1 MLVTS
6 DPGVAHTWLRT
17 TYPGYLPEETN
28 SRRNFLFEAVHEQA
42 GPCGVS
48 RLKYST
54 SADNNVAPDVMLVVR
69 PTAGAMMVRLGREE
83 VAVPAGA
90 PVLLP
95 ARQAV
100 SVLWTD
106 TEAGCVCLNAEDVER
121 VALET
126 TDLDSLAL
134 RFTGLRPMLPGLD
147 RRWNDTVQ
155 AVTRAVLQNRCTPA
169 GPLLTGDL
177 VQRLAEAV
185 LATFPSTRLASHR
198 RVPPDH
204 ATPAVVRR
212 AVDFIDANAER
223 ELTVTEIA
231 AAAGIGPRGLQAAFL
246 RHQDSTSTA
255 YLGRVRLD
263 RAHRELLDTD
273 PADRDTVPAVAAR
286 WGFPRPSAFVTA
298 HQQVYGRPPAPH
310 AARQLGRDASS

>member
-1 MLVTS
+1 MLATS
-6 DPGVAHTWLRT
+6 DPGVAHSWLRT

-28 SRRNFLFEAVHEQA
+28 SRRNFLFQAVHEQA
-42 GPCGVS
+42 GRSGVS
-48 RLKYST
+48 RLRYSST
-54 SADNNVAPDVMLVVR
+54 ADNNVAPDVILVVR
-69 PTAGAMMVRLGREE
+69 PSAGAMMVRLGREE

-100 SVLWTD
+100 SVLWAD
-106 TEAGCVCLNAEDVER
+106 TEAGCICLNADDVER
-121 VALET
+121 VAVET
-126 TDLDSLAL
+126 TGLDGLAF
-134 RFTGLRPMLPGLD
+134 RFTGLQPMLPGFG

-155 AVTRAVLQNRCTPA
+155 AVTRAVLRNRRTMA
-169 GPLLTGDL
+169 GPVLTGDL
-177 VQRLAEAV
+177 AQRLAEAV
-185 LATFPSTRLASHR
+185 LGTFPSTLLASHR

-246 RHQDSTSTA
+246 RHQDSTPAA
-255 YLGRVRLD
+255 YLQRVRLD
-263 RAHRELLDTD
+263 RAHRELVDSD
-273 PADRDTVPAVAAR
+273 PAHRETLPAVAAR

-298 HQQVYGRPPAPH
+298 HQQAYGRPPARTP
-310 AARQLGRDASS
+310 AG

>member
-6 DPGVAHTWLRT
+6 DPGVAHAWLRT

-42 GPCGVS
+42 GRSGIS
-48 RLKYST
+48 RLRYST
-54 SADNNVAPDVMLVVR
+54 SADNNVAPDVILVVR
-69 PTAGAMMVRLGREE
+69 PSAGAMLVRLGREE
-83 VAVPAGA
+83 VAVPPGA

-100 SVLWTD
+100 SVLWADTD
-106 TEAGCVCLNAEDVER
+106 AGCVCLYADDVER
-121 VALET
+121 VAIET
-126 TDLDSLAL
+126 TGLDRLAL
-134 RFTGLRPMLPGLD
+134 RFTGLRSMLPGLD

-155 AVTRAVLQNRCTPA
+155 AVTRAVLRNRSTMA
-169 GPLLTGDL
+169 GPVLTGQL
-177 VQRLAEAV
+177 AQRLAEAV
-185 LATFPSTRLASHR
+185 LGTFPSTLLASHR

-223 ELTVTEIA
+223 ELTTSEIA

-246 RHQDSTSTA
+246 RHQDSTPNS
-255 YLGRVRLD
+255 YLRRVRLD
-263 RAHRELLDTD
+263 RAHRELVDSD

-286 WGFPRPSAFVTA
+286 WGFPRPTAFVAT
-298 HQQVYGRPPAPH
+298 HQQVYGRPPGQT
-310 AARQLGRDASS
+310 RSG